1 MKEIA
6 VNRPFGATST
16 ADDVLSGQ
24 DLSGKSVFV
33 TGVSAG
39 LGVETARVL
48 AAHGARVVGAAR
60 DLAKAKRATA
70 EVRDQAATRG
80 GLELVE
86 LDLASLQSVR
96 ACADALLADGRPFD
110 AVIANAGVMR
120 TPFGRTADGFETQ
133 FGTNHLGHFVLVNR
147 IASLIAPGGRL
158 VNVSSVGHRYSD
170 VDLADPNFD
179 RTPYDPMIAY
189 GRSKT
194 ANILFAVE
202 FDRRHRTR
210 GVRASA
216 LHPGGIVTELGR
228 HLQPGEL
235 EATVERINA
244 QLAIEGRPPFKFK
257 TIPQGAATSVWTAF
271 VAAAEE
277 VGGRYC
283 EDCHVS
289 QVTDGPISPG
299 SPGVRPYAVD
309 PEHAKALWAKSE
321 EMVGERF

>member
-1 MKEIA
+1 
-6 VNRPFGATST
+6 
-16 ADDVLSGQ
+16 
-24 DLSGKSVFV
+24 
-33 TGVSAG
+33 
-39 LGVETARVL
+39 
-48 AAHGARVVGAAR
+48 
-60 DLAKAKRATA
+60 
-70 EVRDQAATRG
+70 
-80 GLELVE
+80 
-86 LDLASLQSVR
+86 
-96 ACADALLADGRPFD
+96 
-110 AVIANAGVMR
+110 
-120 TPFGRTADGFETQ
+120 
-133 FGTNHLGHFVLVNR
+133 
-147 IASLIAPGGRL
+147 
-158 VNVSSVGHRYSD
+158 
-170 VDLADPNFD
+170 
-179 RTPYDPMIAY
+179 
-189 GRSKT
+189 
-194 ANILFAVE
+194 VE

-289 QVTDGPISPG
+289 QVTDGPISPV

-321 EMVGERF
+321 EMVGERY